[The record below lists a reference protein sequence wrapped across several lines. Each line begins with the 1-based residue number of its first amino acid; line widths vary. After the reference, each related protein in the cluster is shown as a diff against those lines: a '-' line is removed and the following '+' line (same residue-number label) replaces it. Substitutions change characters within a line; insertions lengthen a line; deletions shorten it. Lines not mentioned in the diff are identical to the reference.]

1 MEIGLV
7 IGGRYLLQRL
17 IKQGEY
23 STVYQGFDQLF
34 HRNVAVK
41 AVPAAQVSIYR
52 AAVRLTS
59 QFSHPNIVG
68 LYDLVAKPDKLY
80 LVQEY
85 IEGDDFAALLQ
96 AQLQPL
102 DVAEIGRQICSAL
115 IYAGGSSRRV
125 CHGDLTPAAIL
136 RDQRGLIRVNNFA
149 LPVDLSYFT
158 IWSIL
163 GGEGAPVS
171 DGDLPLGVIS
181 EGRLADDTRAV
192 GLLLYQLLTS
202 RPLGATVVEPPAD
215 GRLRFPRNV
224 PAELCELCARTVI
237 RQHPQHITKTDVLY
251 EELKILLETLE
262 LAVPVLV
269 SSPVQP
275 VSPVSPVSPQAEMIP
290 PRQFSPAGAGAP
302 GNVPA
307 AGQALPGSG
316 PPSYRS
322 GNSGKMSAIQMESS
336 PAALTIADSSVRPDA
351 IRQMGYPDTGL
362 PSQPVRR
369 SSLLW
374 LLLLGLVI
382 FALFFIVGF
391 FAGHLFIPHP

>member
-23 STVYQGFDQLF
+23 CTVYQGFDQLF
-34 HRNVAVK
+34 HRSVAVK

-52 AAVRLTS
+52 AAVRMTS
-59 QFSHPNIVG
+59 QFSYPNIVG

-96 AQLQPL
+96 AQLQPY

-115 IYAGGSSRRV
+115 IYASSSSRRV

-136 RDQRGLIRVNNFA
+136 CDQRGLIRVNNFA
-149 LPVDLSYFT
+149 LPVDLPYFT

-171 DGDLPLGVIS
+171 DSDLPWGVIS

-202 RPLGATVVEPPAD
+202 RPPGAAVVEPPAD

-224 PAELCELCARTVI
+224 PAELCEIVARTVI
-237 RQHPQHITKTDVLY
+237 RQHPQHINKTNVLY

-262 LAVPVLV
+262 PGVPVPV
-269 SSPVQP
+269 SSSAQP
-275 VSPVSPVSPQAEMIP
+275 VSPVSQPAEMVP
-290 PRQFSPAGAGAP
+290 PGQFSPAGAGAP
-302 GNVPA
+302 GNAPA

-351 IRQMGYPDTGL
+351 IHQMGYPDTEL
-362 PSQPVRR
+362 PPQPVRR